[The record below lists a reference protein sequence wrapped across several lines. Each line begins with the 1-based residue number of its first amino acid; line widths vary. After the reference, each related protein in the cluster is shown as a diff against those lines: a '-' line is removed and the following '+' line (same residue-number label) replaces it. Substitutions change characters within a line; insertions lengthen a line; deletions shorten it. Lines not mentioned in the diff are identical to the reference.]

1 MSEPR
6 QMPGS
11 GAMGSSLGNW
21 EFDSQTNNNA
31 NCVPE
36 KKRFKFMDDL
46 SLLEIINLLNI
57 ELSSLNV
64 KNKVPNDLPIHGQF
78 VDNSHLLSQG

>member
-21 EFDSQTNNNA
+21 EFDSQTNKNA

-36 KKRFKFMDDL
+36 KNRFKFVDDL
-46 SLLEIINLLNI
+46 SLGNYQ
-57 ELSSLNV
+57 S
-64 KNKVPNDLPIHGQF
+64 PQYWPIF
-78 VDNSHLLSQG
+78 TKC